1 MKNCG
6 QPFHEEICNHELLE
20 DMKNLARV
28 YCSLGFVIFSRYK
41 KCFYSGVIIVRHFY
55 VKQVFHSKCCRIVLD
70 ELALE
75 TNHILVNFH
84 FQRDFTNIRLD

>member
-28 YCSLGFVIFSRYK
+28 YYLLDFVVLFRYK
-41 KCFYSGVIIVRHFY
+41 KYFI
-55 VKQVFHSKCCRIVLD
+55 Q
-70 ELALE
+70 
-75 TNHILVNFH
+75 T
-84 FQRDFTNIRLD
+84 